1 MKSLFQFLLFPLQGK
16 NLILNLSKEKRND
29 K

>member
-1 MKSLFQFLLFPLQGK
+1 MKSLFQFLLYPLKGK
-16 NLILNLSKEKRND
+16 NLILSLSKEKRND